1 MVTVPSYEI
10 FPNRC
15 VGWICKI
22 LVSEREAELKSLL
35 TEEQYNEFLTS
46 QHDEET
52 LEEAKEGS
60 SKKDQ

>member
-1 MVTVPSYEI
+1 MVAFSFKI
-10 FPNRC
+10 FPNGF

-22 LVSEREAELKSLL
+22 AVSEREAELKSLL
-35 TEEQYNEFLTS
+35 SEEQYNEFVAS

-52 LEEAKEGS
+52 SEEAKEES